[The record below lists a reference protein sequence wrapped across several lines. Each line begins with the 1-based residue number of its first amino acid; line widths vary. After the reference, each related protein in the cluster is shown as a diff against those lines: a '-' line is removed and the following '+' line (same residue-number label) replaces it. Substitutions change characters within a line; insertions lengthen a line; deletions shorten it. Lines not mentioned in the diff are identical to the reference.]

1 MADAALI
8 FDGFYLTHE
17 DDRERY
23 DEQRFVSVGQAVNG
37 VVVVI
42 HTIVADDHIHLIS
55 ARRQNPMK
63 RVTTGKNTHGTAAD
77 DVPPLSKRQLAK
89 LRPVMPVSK
98 GKTRITIMIDDDVLA
113 FFRDRAEHDGI
124 GYQTLLNDMLR
135 NGMAEREGTLE
146 KTLRKIVREELRKAP
161 IAA

>member
-1 MADAALI
+1 
-8 FDGFYLTHE
+8 
-17 DDRERY
+17 
-23 DEQRFVSVGQAVNG
+23 
-37 VVVVI
+37 
-42 HTIVADDHIHLIS
+42 
-55 ARRQNPMK
+55 MK
-63 RVTTGKNTHGTAAD
+63 RATTGKNLHGTAAD
-77 DVPPLSKRQLAK
+77 DVPPLSKRELAK
-89 LRPVMPVSK
+89 LRPVMPASK

-113 FFRDRAEHDGI
+113 FFRDRAERDGI

>member
-1 MADAALI
+1 
-8 FDGFYLTHE
+8 
-17 DDRERY
+17 
-23 DEQRFVSVGQAVNG
+23 
-37 VVVVI
+37 
-42 HTIVADDHIHLIS
+42 
-55 ARRQNPMK
+55 MK
-63 RVTTGKNTHGTAAD
+63 RATTGKNTHGTAAD

-89 LRPVMPVSK
+89 LRPVMPAMPASK

-113 FFRDRAEHDGI
+113 FFRDRAERDGI

-161 IAA
+161 VAA